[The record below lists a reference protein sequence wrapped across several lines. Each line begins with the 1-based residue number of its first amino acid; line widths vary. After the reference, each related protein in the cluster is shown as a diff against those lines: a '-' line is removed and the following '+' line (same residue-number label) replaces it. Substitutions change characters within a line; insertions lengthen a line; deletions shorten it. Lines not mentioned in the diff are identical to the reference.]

1 MFQDDVVMGTLSVRE
16 NLEFSASL
24 RLSSSV
30 SNKERKQR
38 VETTLQ
44 ELGLTHCADTKVCWQ
59 VILPEVVCV
68 ISCDINVRLS
78 DHGRINVDLRQMY
91 EKKMCVSMSK
101 AVFAKHNYHPTNKQ
115 PCFSFVDLIRMFS
128 LY

>member
-91 EKKMCVSMSK
+91 EKKCVFLCQKQYLPNTIIIQRTNSP
-101 AVFAKHNYHPTNKQ
+101 VF
-115 PCFSFVDLIRMFS
+115 LLWI
-128 LY
+128 